1 MHSVITRGDSSNLAI
16 FRLILEFITQI
27 CMDSKPDKFLFQIT
41 SWNTKKGEIW
51 AIHIADVGH
60 SSLLPIKILLEI
72 LPIAKY

>member
-51 AIHIADVGH
+51 SIHIADVCH
-60 SSLLPIKILLEI
+60 KRIPLHQLILR
-72 LPIAKY
+72 